1 MRTQS
6 TTSSD
11 GYEAIP
17 STDVSSSRSE
27 SMADS
32 ETGYESQT
40 RAAFFKGDVGALL
53 DTSSAEVDLE
63 SVIIRPE
70 DIEEEEEEHR
80 SIVISSSQ
88 IMVRNDSRSVVLEN
102 ARVTARDARESVSP
116 ISLIITESTDRSISP
131 EDRRESIP
139 RNVQVV
145 TQVPSGVVVENP
157 VAVEEERETISPSSQ
172 VIVDGLQAVIVENLC
187 AEGVANDTAPR
198 MPTSE
203 VTEEQGC
210 AIIGNPDAQIEERD
224 AMRSY
229 SGGRVE
235 ESFPLEDQVI
245 VHG

>member
-1 MRTQS
+1 
-6 TTSSD
+6 
-11 GYEAIP
+11 
-17 STDVSSSRSE
+17 
-27 SMADS
+27 MADS

-80 SIVISSSQ
+80 NIVISSSQ
-88 IMVRNDSRSVVLEN
+88 IMVRNDSRSIVLGN
-102 ARVTARDARESVSP
+102 AHATADDARESVSP
-116 ISLIITESTDRSISP
+116 ISLIITESTDRSNSP
-131 EDRRESIP
+131 EDERESTP

-145 TQVPSGVVVENP
+145 TQVPSGVVMENP

-172 VIVDGLQAVIVENLC
+172 VIVDGLEAVIVENLC
-187 AEGVANDTAPR
+187 AEGEADNTAPQMPQ

-203 VTEEQGC
+203 ITEEQGC
-210 AIIGNPDAQIEERD
+210 AIIGNPDTQIEERD
-224 AMRSY
+224 AMQSY
-229 SGGRVE
+229 SGSRVE
-235 ESFPLEDQVI
+235 GSFPLEDQVI